1 MARRPPWPGL
11 EGLGDRAA
19 ARALWWPGWAATRA
33 TAGRRVFT
41 LPPSGP
47 AAAVHLTTVVR
58 LPATVTAALAPTL
71 DRLRA
76 LGPRHHYYPPE
87 TMHVTVQ
94 NLDALAPAAAPP
106 RRPGG
111 PAPPP
116 DGLAELVAARAP
128 FRLAV
133 RGLGVAPGAV
143 FALALAGDATMAS
156 LRAGLAGLAGGHDR
170 GRLGRGLGHANLVRF
185 SGPVTAGFLA
195 ELARLRRLDFG
206 TFTVDEVEL
215 VRTDRLLS
223 PEGTTTL
230 GRLRL
235 EGRAG

>member
-1 MARRPPWPGL
+1 MP
-11 EGLGDRAA
+11 GDRVAA
-19 ARALWWPGWAATRA
+19 WALWWPGWVATRA
-33 TAGRRVFT
+33 TAGRRAFT
-41 LPPSGP
+41 PPPSGP

-58 LPATVTAALAPTL
+58 LPATMAAALAPAL

-76 LGPRHHYYPPE
+76 VGPGHHYYPPE

-94 NLDALAPAAAPP
+94 NLDALAPAA
-106 RRPGG
+106 G
-111 PAPPP
+111 PAPLP
-116 DGLAELVAARAP
+116 DELAELVAARAP

-133 RGLGVAPGAV
+133 RGLGVAPGTV
-143 FALALAGDATMAS
+143 FALALPGDATMAS
-156 LRAGLAGLAGGHDR
+156 LRAGLAGLTGGPGPR

-195 ELARLRRLDFG
+195 ELARLRRQDFG

>member
-1 MARRPPWPGL
+1 MA
-11 EGLGDRAA
+11 
-19 ARALWWPGWAATRA
+19 
-33 TAGRRVFT
+33 FT

-76 LGPRHHYYPPE
+76 VGPRHHYYPPE
-87 TMHVTVQ
+87 TMHVT
-94 NLDALAPAAAPP
+94 
-106 RRPGG
+106 
-111 PAPPP
+111 
-116 DGLAELVAARAP
+116 
-128 FRLAV
+128 
-133 RGLGVAPGAV
+133 
-143 FALALAGDATMAS
+143 
-156 LRAGLAGLAGGHDR
+156 GLAGGHDR
-170 GRLGRGLGHANLVRF
+170 GRLARGLGHANLVRF

-195 ELARLRRLDFG
+195 ELARLRRQDFG

>member
-1 MARRPPWPGL
+1 M
-11 EGLGDRAA
+11 
-19 ARALWWPGWAATRA
+19 ARALWWPGWAAIRA
-33 TAGRRVFT
+33 TAGRRAFT

-76 LGPRHHYYPPE
+76 VGPRHHYYPPE

-94 NLDALAPAAAPP
+94 NLDALAPAAPL
-106 RRPGG
+106 
-111 PAPPP
+111 P
-116 DGLAELVAARAP
+116 DGLVELVAARAP
-128 FRLAV
+128 FRLAM
-133 RGLGVAPGAV
+133 RGLGVGPGAV
-143 FALALAGDATMAS
+143 FALALPGDATMAS
-156 LRAGLAGLAGGHDR
+156 LRAGLAGLAGGHNR
-170 GRLGRGLGHANLVRF
+170 GRPGRGLGHANLVRF

-195 ELARLRRLDFG
+195 ELARLRRQDFG

>member
-1 MARRPPWPGL
+1 MARRSPWPGL

-33 TAGRRVFT
+33 TAGRRAFT

-76 LGPRHHYYPPE
+76 VGPRHHYYPPG

-94 NLDALAPAAAPP
+94 NLDALAPAAPL
-106 RRPGG
+106 
-111 PAPPP
+111 P
-116 DGLAELVAARAP
+116 DGLVELVAARAP

-143 FALALAGDATMAS
+143 FALALAGDATLRS

-195 ELARLRRLDFG
+195 ELARLRRQDFG

>member
-1 MARRPPWPGL
+1 MAW
-11 EGLGDRAA
+11 
-19 ARALWWPGWAATRA
+19 ALWWPGWAATRA
-33 TAGRRVFT
+33 TAGRRAFT

-58 LPATVTAALAPTL
+58 LPATVTAALASTL
-71 DRLRA
+71 DRLHA
-76 LGPRHHYYPPE
+76 VGPRHHYYPPE

-94 NLDALAPAAAPP
+94 NLDALAPAAPL
-106 RRPGG
+106 
-111 PAPPP
+111 P
-116 DGLAELVAARAP
+116 DGLVELVAARAP

-133 RGLGVAPGAV
+133 RGLGVVPGAV
-143 FALALAGDATMAS
+143 FALALPGDATMAS
-156 LRAGLAGLAGGHDR
+156 LRAGLAGLAGGHHR
-170 GRLGRGLGHANLVRF
+170 GRPGRGLGHANLVRF

-195 ELARLRRLDFG
+195 ELARLRRQDFG

>member
-1 MARRPPWPGL
+1 MA
-11 EGLGDRAA
+11 
-19 ARALWWPGWAATRA
+19 
-33 TAGRRVFT
+33 FT

-76 LGPRHHYYPPE
+76 VGPRHHYYPPE

-94 NLDALAPAAAPP
+94 NLDALGPAAPL
-106 RRPGG
+106 
-111 PAPPP
+111 P
-116 DGLAELVAARAP
+116 DGLVELVAARAP

-133 RGLGVAPGAV
+133 RGLGVGPGAV
-143 FALALAGDATMAS
+143 FALALPGDATLAS
-156 LRAGLAGLAGGHDR
+156 LRAGLAGFAGGHDR

-195 ELARLRRLDFG
+195 ELARLRRQDFG

>member
-1 MARRPPWPGL
+1 MA
-11 EGLGDRAA
+11 
-19 ARALWWPGWAATRA
+19 
-33 TAGRRVFT
+33 FT

-58 LPATVTAALAPTL
+58 LPATVTAALGPTL

-76 LGPRHHYYPPE
+76 VGPGHHYYPPE

-94 NLDALAPAAAPP
+94 NLDALGPAAPL
-106 RRPGG
+106 
-111 PAPPP
+111 P
-116 DGLAELVAARAP
+116 DGLVELVAARAP

-133 RGLGVAPGAV
+133 RGLGVGPGAV
-143 FALALAGDATMAS
+143 FALALPGDATLAS

-195 ELARLRRLDFG
+195 ELARLRRQDFG

-235 EGRAG
+235 EGRGG

>member
-1 MARRPPWPGL
+1 MA
-11 EGLGDRAA
+11 
-19 ARALWWPGWAATRA
+19 
-33 TAGRRVFT
+33 
-41 LPPSGP
+41 
-47 AAAVHLTTVVR
+47 
-58 LPATVTAALAPTL
+58 
-71 DRLRA
+71 
-76 LGPRHHYYPPE
+76 
-87 TMHVTVQ
+87 
-94 NLDALAPAAAPP
+94 

-195 ELARLRRLDFG
+195 ELARLRRQDFG

>member
-1 MARRPPWPGL
+1 M
-11 EGLGDRAA
+11 

-33 TAGRRVFT
+33 TAGRRAFT

-58 LPATVTAALAPTL
+58 LPAAVTAALAPTL

-76 LGPRHHYYPPE
+76 VGPRHHYYPPE

-94 NLDALAPAAAPP
+94 NLDALAPAAPL
-106 RRPGG
+106 
-111 PAPPP
+111 P

-133 RGLGVAPGAV
+133 RGLGVWPGTV
-143 FALALAGDATMAS
+143 FALALPGDATMAS
-156 LRAGLAGLAGGHDR
+156 LRAGLAGLAGGHAR

-185 SGPVTAGFLA
+185 TGPVTAGFLA
-195 ELARLRRLDFG
+195 ELARLRLQDFG

>member
-1 MARRPPWPGL
+1 MP
-11 EGLGDRAA
+11 GDRAA
-19 ARALWWPGWAATRA
+19 AWALWWPGWAATRA
-33 TAGRRVFT
+33 TAGRRTFT
-41 LPPSGP
+41 LPPTGA

-58 LPATVTAALAPTL
+58 LPATVAAALAPTL

-76 LGPRHHYYPPE
+76 VGPRHHYYPPE

-94 NLDALAPAAAPP
+94 NLDALAPPAAPP
-106 RRPGG
+106 PAG

-116 DGLAELVAARAP
+116 DGLVELVAARAP
-128 FRLAV
+128 FRLTV

-143 FALALAGDATMAS
+143 FALALPGDATMAS
-156 LRAGLAGLAGGHDR
+156 LRAALAGLTGGQSPRD
-170 GRLGRGLGHANLVRF
+170 RLGRGLGHANLVRF

-195 ELARLRRLDFG
+195 ELARLRRQDFG
-206 TFTVDEVEL
+206 TFIVDEVEL

>member
-1 MARRPPWPGL
+1 M
-11 EGLGDRAA
+11 

-33 TAGRRVFT
+33 TAGRRAFT

-76 LGPRHHYYPPE
+76 VGPRHHYYPPE

-94 NLDALAPAAAPP
+94 NLDALAPAAPL
-106 RRPGG
+106 
-111 PAPPP
+111 P
-116 DGLAELVAARAP
+116 DGLVELVAARAP
-128 FRLAV
+128 FRLAM
-133 RGLGVAPGAV
+133 RGLGVGPGAV
-143 FALALAGDATMAS
+143 FALALPGDATMAS
-156 LRAGLAGLAGGHDR
+156 LRAGLAGLAGGHNR
-170 GRLGRGLGHANLVRF
+170 GRSGRGLGHANLVRF

-195 ELARLRRLDFG
+195 ELARLRRQDFG

>member
-1 MARRPPWPGL
+1 M
-11 EGLGDRAA
+11 
-19 ARALWWPGWAATRA
+19 ARALWWPGWAAIRA
-33 TAGRRVFT
+33 TAGRRAFT

-76 LGPRHHYYPPE
+76 VGPRHHYYPPE

-94 NLDALAPAAAPP
+94 NLDALAPAAPL
-106 RRPGG
+106 
-111 PAPPP
+111 P
-116 DGLAELVAARAP
+116 DGLVELVAARAP

-133 RGLGVAPGAV
+133 RGLGVGPGAV
-143 FALALAGDATMAS
+143 FALALPGDATMAS
-156 LRAGLAGLAGGHDR
+156 LRAGLAGLAGGHNR
-170 GRLGRGLGHANLVRF
+170 GRPGRGLGHANLVRF

-195 ELARLRRLDFG
+195 ELARLRRQDFG

>member
-1 MARRPPWPGL
+1 MAW
-11 EGLGDRAA
+11 
-19 ARALWWPGWAATRA
+19 ALWWPGWAATRA
-33 TAGRRVFT
+33 TAGRRAFT

-76 LGPRHHYYPPE
+76 VGPRHHYYPPE

-94 NLDALAPAAAPP
+94 NLDALAPAAPL
-106 RRPGG
+106 
-111 PAPPP
+111 P
-116 DGLAELVAARAP
+116 DGLVELVAARAP
-128 FRLAV
+128 FRLAM
-133 RGLGVAPGAV
+133 RGLGVGPGAV
-143 FALALAGDATMAS
+143 FALALPGDATMAS
-156 LRAGLAGLAGGHDR
+156 LRAGLAGLAGGHNR
-170 GRLGRGLGHANLVRF
+170 GRPGRGLGHANLVRF

-195 ELARLRRLDFG
+195 ELARLRRQDFG

>member
-1 MARRPPWPGL
+1 
-11 EGLGDRAA
+11 
-19 ARALWWPGWAATRA
+19 
-33 TAGRRVFT
+33 
-41 LPPSGP
+41 
-47 AAAVHLTTVVR
+47 
-58 LPATVTAALAPTL
+58 
-71 DRLRA
+71 
-76 LGPRHHYYPPE
+76 
-87 TMHVTVQ
+87 MHVTVQ

-111 PAPPP
+111 PAPLP
-116 DGLAELVAARAP
+116 DGLVELVAARAP

-143 FALALAGDATMAS
+143 FVLALAGDTTLRS
-156 LRAGLAGLAGGHDR
+156 LRAGLAGLADGHDR
-170 GRLGRGLGHANLVRF
+170 GRLGQANLVRF
-185 SGPVTAGFLA
+185 AGPVTAGFLA
-195 ELARLRRLDFG
+195 ELARLRRQDFG

-223 PEGTTTL
+223 PEGTTIL

>member
-1 MARRPPWPGL
+1 MA
-11 EGLGDRAA
+11 
-19 ARALWWPGWAATRA
+19 
-33 TAGRRVFT
+33 FT

-76 LGPRHHYYPPE
+76 VGPRHHYYPPE

-94 NLDALAPAAAPP
+94 NLDALRPAAPL
-106 RRPGG
+106 
-111 PAPPP
+111 P
-116 DGLAELVAARAP
+116 DGLIELVAARAP

-133 RGLGVAPGAV
+133 RGLGVGPGVV
-143 FALALAGDATMAS
+143 FALALPGDATLAS

-195 ELARLRRLDFG
+195 ELARLRRQDFG

-235 EGRAG
+235 EGRGG